1 MTELL
6 TRAQAAELLTV
17 SEDTVDRLIAGGKL
31 PAYRIS
37 PRVVRL
43 DRADVLAYMESRR
56 QRASELGKKITRIRS
71 RQEPDRGGVNN
82 SGYYPGMKVV

>member
-56 QRASELGKKITRIRS
+56 QRASALAKPKGRPRPS
-71 RQEPDRGGVNN
+71 REPNRGGVNN

>member
-17 SEDTVDRLIAGGKL
+17 SEDTVSRLIASGQL

-37 PRVVRL
+37 PRVIRL
-43 DRADVLAYMESRR
+43 DKADVLAYMESRR
-56 QRASELGKKITRIRS
+56 QRAMALVKPKGRTRPS
-71 RQEPDRGGVNN
+71 REPNRGGVNN